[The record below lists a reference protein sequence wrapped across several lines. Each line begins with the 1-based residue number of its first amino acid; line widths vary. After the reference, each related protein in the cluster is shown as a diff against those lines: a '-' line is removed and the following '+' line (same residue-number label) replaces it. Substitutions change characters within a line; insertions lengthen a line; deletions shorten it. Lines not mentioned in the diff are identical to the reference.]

1 MDAVSFTL
9 FSPRYLTWTLHIYP
23 GGYCGFQVTGIIE
36 WGQKSKPNIWP
47 FVQYFICRTVRLGY
61 AGTTTNLRIVL
72 STPKKSLPE
81 SKILN
86 PQKSFDHPRL
96 LKSGVPSMVI
106 YIILQVQEIKL
117 KVAKLRALAICQN
130 RMARPILLYREF
142 HCLGKC

>member
-1 MDAVSFTL
+1 M
-9 FSPRYLTWTLHIYP
+9 
-23 GGYCGFQVTGIIE
+23 
-36 WGQKSKPNIWP
+36 
-47 FVQYFICRTVRLGY
+47 QYFICRTVRLGY

-142 HCLGKC
+142 HCLGNVNFTFWEKKIRLYLISKLTFLIFSINLLLLGLTKLVPLCPFCS

>member
-1 MDAVSFTL
+1 MGAKIKTQYMTL
-9 FSPRYLTWTLHIYP
+9 CAILYLQN
-23 GGYCGFQVTGIIE
+23 CAAGIR
-36 WGQKSKPNIWP
+36 GHYHKSSDC
-47 FVQYFICRTVRLGY
+47 FEY
-61 AGTTTNLRIVL
+61 
-72 STPKKSLPE
+72 PKKSLPE
-81 SKILN
+81 SKLLN